1 MRAQAQAR
9 QVAPESI
16 GGMSIGSDWV
26 TPFPGNLSSKES
38 GELPARFPPYP
49 TTKNYGNRHW
59 VSHLEALAASGG
71 HHTSLRPSNPSL
83 NVTALLWDPLEP
95 LAVRQV
101 HQGVISTYWGQ
112 TRAIRRMLENG
123 DEVALIL
130 EDDVDVEWD
139 LMDGF
144 WDQIERKLPRL
155 NETGEYDWDVTF
167 LGHCW
172 GGEFQREPPL
182 SPFSID
188 WG

>member
-1 MRAQAQAR
+1 
-9 QVAPESI
+9 
-16 GGMSIGSDWV
+16 MS
-26 TPFPGNLSSKES
+26 SSSSSRDTEP
-38 GELPARFPPYP
+38 PARFPPYP
-49 TTKNYGNRHW
+49 TAKTYGNRHW

-71 HHTSLRPSNPSL
+71 HHTSLRPATTKPSSL
-83 NVTALLWDPLEP
+83 NVTSLLWDPLEP

-101 HQGVISTYWGQ
+101 HEGVISTYWGQ

-144 WDQIERKLPRL
+144 WDRIERRLPRRG
-155 NETGEYDWDVTF
+155 GEYDWDVTF

-172 GGEFQREPPL
+172 GGEFQREPPSPL
-182 SPFSID
+182 SPFFD
-188 WG
+188 